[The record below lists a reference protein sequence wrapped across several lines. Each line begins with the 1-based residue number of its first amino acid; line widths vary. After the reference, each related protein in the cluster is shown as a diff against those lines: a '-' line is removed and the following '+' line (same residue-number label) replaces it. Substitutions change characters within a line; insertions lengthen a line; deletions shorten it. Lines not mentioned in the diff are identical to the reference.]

1 MLEHWTVPYFV
12 DNLFEA
18 YLWCQK
24 MFGPCG
30 ETWEHHGHGWFVF
43 SQDKQLTMF
52 LLTGIR

>member
-1 MLEHWTVPYFV
+1 MENWTRPHFV
-12 DNLFEA
+12 DNQFEA

-30 ETWEHHGHGWFVF
+30 KTWEHRGRYFVF

-52 LLTGIR
+52 LLRGIQ